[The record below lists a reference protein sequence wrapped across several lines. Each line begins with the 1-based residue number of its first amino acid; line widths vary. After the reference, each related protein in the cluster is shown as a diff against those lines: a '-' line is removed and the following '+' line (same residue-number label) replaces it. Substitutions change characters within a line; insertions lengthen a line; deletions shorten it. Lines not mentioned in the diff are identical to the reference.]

1 MTTTHQVIQP
11 GPPIHVGQ
19 LTIDRERFLATVDG
33 SPVDL
38 TYLEFSVLV
47 LIVEQGGRV
56 ATYDALAI
64 ALWTE
69 ASATTRR
76 RLAVL
81 ISRVRS
87 KLGSAARYIDTVQ
100 RVGYRVAPL
109 RGEDAI
115 SR

>member
-1 MTTTHQVIQP
+1 MISRDGP
-11 GPPIHVGQ
+11 IPSGPPIHVGR

-33 SPVDL
+33 APVDL

-56 ATYDALAI
+56 ATYDALAL
-64 ALWTE
+64 ALWGG

-87 KLGSAARYIDTVQ
+87 KLGVASRYIETVQ
-100 RVGYRVAPL
+100 RVGYRVARL
-109 RGEDAI
+109 HGEDAVAG
-115 SR
+115 